1 MNRHL
6 RKETLLTILFA
17 IILIAMVSF
26 AYFAVSVSN
35 TNNEKINAT
44 SSTVSIKY
52 TDCGTNKQS
61 DCANITKNLAPGES
75 VEKTFRVQ
83 NTGTVSTGFEV
94 IFKELSNT
102 FVNNELVYK
111 VVDNEDNEVV
121 GETPVPYGTN
131 QGTTIFVSPI
141 ATGQTKE
148 YKMIVTFKE
157 TTGDQNANLTATYSI
172 KLGIRSSSTVVAQN
186 TFSKLQS
193 LNHDYAIK
201 TAIPNFANISPMPS
215 RYRDDGIG
223 NSEST
228 YDIPVNTSYIT
239 YADSYTFNETTGRYT
254 LVNPRTCKWDEC
266 YQNLTGKYYC
276 YNALYTNTS
285 LHYNSN
291 QTALYQITSNSTE
304 SAIKY
309 KTNTKTV
316 IEYDDL
322 DTGIF
327 KMEDDYGNS
336 LYFRGNVQN
345 NYVKFGKNTSNQ
357 DMYWRIIRI
366 NGDGTLRIIYDG
378 TSAHPNGET
387 SSNRVV
393 ENGTFNSGTGKPYDA
408 GYVGYMYGN
417 FSAPEG
423 CSCTSHD
430 NAGNCIYTCTG
441 GGSISYAEAHTNTN
455 PSTIKTYL
463 ESWYENNIKNTGYS
477 TYVSDEI
484 FCNDR
489 SIDRN
494 ARPDDL
500 GYGQNY
506 TIYAPYTRNA
516 TNKNPSLLCTQ
527 KNDAFTKADIING
540 NGKLTYPIGLITVDE
555 LAIGGNVWGGDYNKA
570 SYLYKGFWY
579 WSFSPSLL
587 SSAGLAG
594 ACGLNATG
602 SAAGGRINNSSGVAP
617 VINLSTDAVSHFT
630 GDGTMSN
637 PFTINP

>member
-1 MNRHL
+1 MNKHL

-111 VVDNEDNEVV
+111 VVDSEDNEIV

-201 TAIPNFANISPMPS
+201 TATPNFANISPMPS
-215 RYRDDGIG
+215 KYRDDGMG

-228 YDIPVNTSYIT
+228 YNLDTNTSYIT
-239 YADSYTFNETTGRYT
+239 YADNYTFNESTGRYT
-254 LVNPRTCKWDEC
+254 LINPRTCKWNEC
-266 YQNLTGKYYC
+266 YTGLTGKYYC
-276 YNALYTNTS
+276 YNALYTSESPRND
-285 LHYNSN
+285 SN
-291 QTALYQITSNSTE
+291 QTALFQITSNSTL

-309 KTNTKTV
+309 KTNNKTV

-327 KMEDDYGNS
+327 KMDDDYGNS

-345 NYVKFGKNTSNQ
+345 NYVKFGKNASNQ

-366 NGDGTLRIIYDG
+366 NGDGTLRLLYDG
-378 TSAHPNGET
+378 TSAHSNGET
-387 SSNRVV
+387 SNDRSIGTSMF
-393 ENGTFNSGTGKPYDA
+393 NGEDGNPYDA
-408 GYVGYMYGN
+408 GYVGFMYGD
-417 FSAPEG
+417 FTKPTG
-423 CSCTSHD
+423 CSCTDHD
-430 NAGNCIYTCTG
+430 NLGNCIYTCTS
-441 GGSISYAEAHTNTN
+441 GGSTSYEQAHANIKS
-455 PSTIKTYL
+455 STIKTYL
-463 ESWYENNIKNTGYS
+463 ENWYEDNIENTGYS
-477 TYVSDEI
+477 VYISDEI

-489 SIDRN
+489 SIDRT
-494 ARPDDL
+494 ARPSDL
-500 GYGQNY
+500 GYGQNH
-506 TIYAPYTRNA
+506 TLYAPYTRNSA
-516 TNKNPSLLCTQ
+516 NKNPSLLCPQ
-527 KNDAFTKADIING
+527 KNDSFTKNDVING
-540 NGKLTYPIGLITVDE
+540 NGKLTYPVGLITADE
-555 LAIGGNVWGGDYNKA
+555 LAIGGNVWGGDYNNV

-579 WSFSPSLL
+579 WSISPHYFYSHGY
-587 SSAGLAG
+587 AGIFN
-594 ACGLNATG
+594 LNTNGYILNGWTTYTG
-602 SAAGGRINNSSGVAP
+602 GVVP
-617 VINLSTDAVSHFT
+617 VINLSIDAVSHFT
-630 GDGTMSN
+630 GDGTQNN
-637 PFTINP
+637 PFTIAP

>member
-1 MNRHL
+1 MNKHL
-6 RKETLLTILFA
+6 KKETLLTILFA
-17 IILIAMVSF
+17 IILIATVSF

-61 DCANITKNLAPGES
+61 DCANITKNLVPGES

-111 VVDNEDNEVV
+111 VVDSDNNEIV

-186 TFSKLQS
+186 TFSKLQI

-201 TAIPNFANISPMPS
+201 TATPNFANISPMPS
-215 RYRDDGIG
+215 KYRDDGMG
-223 NSEST
+223 ESESN
-228 YDIPVNTSYIT
+228 YNIPVNTSYIT
-239 YADSYTFNETTGRYT
+239 YGDSYTFNESTGRYT
-254 LVNPRTCKWDEC
+254 LVNPQTCKWNEC
-266 YQNLTGKYYC
+266 YQNLIGKYYC
-276 YNALYTNTS
+276 YNLLYTNTG
-285 LHYNSN
+285 LHNISN
-291 QTALYQITSNSTE
+291 QLNLYQITANSTD
-304 SAIKY
+304 SDIKY

-366 NGDGTLRIIYDG
+366 NGDGTLRILYDG
-378 TSAHPNGET
+378 TSAHTNGDT
-387 SSNRVV
+387 SEDRIIGSS
-393 ENGTFNSGTGKPYDA
+393 TFNSGTGKPYDA

-417 FSAPEG
+417 FTTPTG
-423 CSCTSHD
+423 CSCTGRDS
-430 NAGNCIYTCTG
+430 AGNCIYTCTS
-441 GGSISYAEAHTNTN
+441 GGSTSYNEAHANIN
-455 PSTIKTYL
+455 SSSIKTYL
-463 ESWYENNIKNTGYS
+463 ENWYENNIENTVYS

-489 SIDRN
+489 SIDRD

-500 GYGQNY
+500 GYGQNT
-506 TIYAPYTRNA
+506 TIYAPYTRNSV
-516 TNKNPSLLCTQ
+516 NKNPSLLCPQ
-527 KNDAFTKADIING
+527 KNDAFTKADTING
-540 NGKLTYPIGLITVDE
+540 NGKLTYPVGLITIDE
-555 LAIGGNVWGGDYNKA
+555 LSIGGNVWGGDYNA
-570 SYLYKGFWY
+570 VSYLRKGSWY
-579 WSFSPSLL
+579 WSFS
-587 SSAGLAG
+587 SSNLTTAGRSAISVLNSTGNSGYAG
-594 ACGLNATG
+594 TNATG
-602 SAAGGRINNSSGVAP
+602 GVAP
-617 VINLSTDAVSHFT
+617 VINLNADAVSHFT
-630 GDGTMSN
+630 GDGTASN
-637 PFTINP
+637 PFTISP